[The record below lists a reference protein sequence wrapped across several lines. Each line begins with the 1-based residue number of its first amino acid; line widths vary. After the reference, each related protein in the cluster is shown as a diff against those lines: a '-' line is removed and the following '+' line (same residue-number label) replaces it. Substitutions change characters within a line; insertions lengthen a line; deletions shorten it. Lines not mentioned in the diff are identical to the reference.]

1 MKKSVFF
8 DFFNRQ
14 SDTGFKVLLSDG
26 RENIDYINWNDFLL
40 PASYGDSQEE
50 YQAIRNECALFD
62 LSPMRKIHL
71 SGTAAGTL
79 LDTVLTRPVSAMQSM
94 RGGYVAFCDVDGM
107 LKDDSILYKF
117 SDEHF
122 LLMPSDIDHSL
133 HFDSIREKLCIDED
147 DVIIKECTHE
157 WSGLALQG
165 PLSATVLNA
174 MGFDDVEL
182 IQPFEFVEI
191 SLDDSVIQLA
201 RMGFT
206 ADLGYECWFNPSLV
220 GELITRIELAR
231 RKLGI
236 PLPGYGLD
244 ALEVCRLE
252 GGFVVAGWDFST
264 ELDLDLDLKRS
275 PFEVGLGWMV
285 DLEGANFVGKAALQR
300 EQKNGQKWFKRTI
313 KADIDLDLEDG
324 GQLYANI
331 GDEEVCIGMVTS
343 SAWSWGLG
351 KFIGNASVS
360 SKYRNLGEAILVVA
374 NGEKYCVT
382 LGREPHLELVRRNE
396 IPAKIEKHS

>member
-14 SDTGFKVLLSDG
+14 SDTGFKALLSDG
-26 RENIDYINWNDFLL
+26 CENIDYINWNDFLL
-40 PASYGDSQEE
+40 PACYGDSQEE

-62 LSPMRKIHL
+62 VSPMRKIHL
-71 SGTAAGTL
+71 SGKAVGTL

-94 RGGYVAFCDVDGM
+94 RGGYVAFCDADGM

-147 DVIIKECTHE
+147 DVIIQECTHE

-165 PLSATVLNA
+165 PLSATVLHA

-182 IQPFEFVEI
+182 IKPFEFAEI
-191 SLDDSVIQLA
+191 SLDDSAIQLA

-220 GELITRIELAR
+220 RELITRIELAR

-252 GGFVVAGWDFST
+252 GGYVVAGWDFST

-285 DLEGANFVGKAALQR
+285 DLEGGNFVGKAALQR

-313 KADIDLDLEDG
+313 KADVDLDLEDG

-360 SKYRNLGEAILVVA
+360 SKYRNLGEAILFGA
-374 NGEKYCVT
+374 NGEKYYVT
-382 LGREPHLELVRRNE
+382 LGSEPHLELVRRNE
-396 IPAKIEKHS
+396 IPAKIEKH

>member
-1 MKKSVFF
+1 
-8 DFFNRQ
+8 
-14 SDTGFKVLLSDG
+14 
-26 RENIDYINWNDFLL
+26 
-40 PASYGDSQEE
+40 
-50 YQAIRNECALFD
+50 
-62 LSPMRKIHL
+62 
-71 SGTAAGTL
+71 
-79 LDTVLTRPVSAMQSM
+79 
-94 RGGYVAFCDVDGM
+94 M
-107 LKDDSILYKF
+107 LKDDSILHKF

-122 LLMPSDIDHSL
+122 LLMPSDIDHGL

-147 DVIIKECTHE
+147 DVTIQECTHE

-165 PLSATVLNA
+165 PLSATVLHA

-182 IQPFEFVEI
+182 IKPFEFVEI
-191 SLDDSVIQLA
+191 SLNDSVIQLA

-220 GELITRIELAR
+220 RELITRIELAR

-252 GGFVVAGWDFST
+252 GGYVVAGWDFST

-285 DLEGANFVGKAALQR
+285 DLEGGNFVGKAALQR

-313 KADIDLDLEDG
+313 KADVDLDLEDG

-351 KFIGNASVS
+351 KLIGNASVS
-360 SKYRNLGEAILVVA
+360 SKYRNLGEATLFGA
-374 NGEKYCVT
+374 NGEKYYVT

-396 IPAKIEKHS
+396 IPAKIEKH